1 MVWVWVLFIF
11 CFILIETT
19 FSFSCPPV
27 RCRVRSN
34 ESHRA
39 QVLERFSQADFSL
52 DLSAWAQ
59 MKSPL
64 AVPEYLSLL
73 VWGWK
78 EPQNKLSKRN
88 NHIYFHACKK
98 VIVFLY
104 LPIFLLNFCFKLMV
118 KLISRGTAID
128 ILVIIF
134 SSYTCKDYLI
144 VKYEGGFTAF

>member
-1 MVWVWVLFIF
+1 MYFCRYSQAHRISFSTTFFFKLYHYTSVYTYWETMVWVWVLFIF
-11 CFILIETT
+11 CFILIENT
-19 FSFSCPPV
+19 FSSSCPPV

-39 QVLERFSQADFSL
+39 QVLERFSQAGFSL

-78 EPQNKLSKRN
+78 KPQNKLSRRN

-98 VIVFLY
+98 VL
-104 LPIFLLNFCFKLMV
+104 K
-118 KLISRGTAID
+118 
-128 ILVIIF
+128 
-134 SSYTCKDYLI
+134 
-144 VKYEGGFTAF
+144 EQAFENK